1 MEAPGCWTIDKNL
14 SIFRAGT
21 ATLHSM
27 STPAKGGVP
36 PFLMVGYCRGRL
48 PSILMAIF
56 GVFVPQAMA
65 EEAPEDAVGG
75 PEALDTPCEFSI
87 SH

>member
-1 MEAPGCWTIDKNL
+1 
-14 SIFRAGT
+14 
-21 ATLHSM
+21 
-27 STPAKGGVP
+27 
-36 PFLMVGYCRGRL
+36 MVGYCRGRL
-48 PSILMAIF
+48 PSILMAVF

-75 PEALDTPCEFSI
+75 PEALDIPCEFSI